1 MRQECVWRNKE
12 ASVAKVI
19 EEGGE
24 QRGRG
29 DQSVG
34 LRCRGSSAIISGAG
48 EGGGGASENK

>member
-1 MRQECVWRNKE
+1 MFGEIRKPVWLE
-12 ASVAKVI
+12 VI